1 MNLGPLIWTAAL
13 TLLCLRQAFMP
24 AWNSFTGKVFVI
36 KAGKHFIIIN
46 ICRIIIIEKCL
57 FSHTI
62 LFFFFFSL
70 FVFLLLVIIWVDR
83 LISIFLQRGRLSPSV
98 PLLHDA
104 PGNHV
109 IQPSLIPDAS
119 SGTKEETQIIVR
131 LTSK

>member
-1 MNLGPLIWTAAL
+1 ML
-13 TLLCLRQAFMP
+13 
-24 AWNSFTGKVFVI
+24 VFLY
-36 KAGKHFIIIN
+36 HP
-46 ICRIIIIEKCL
+46 
-57 FSHTI
+57 
-62 LFFFFFSL
+62 FFFRL

-109 IQPSLIPDAS
+109 IQPCLIPDAS
-119 SGTKEETQIIVR
+119 SSTKEETQIIVR